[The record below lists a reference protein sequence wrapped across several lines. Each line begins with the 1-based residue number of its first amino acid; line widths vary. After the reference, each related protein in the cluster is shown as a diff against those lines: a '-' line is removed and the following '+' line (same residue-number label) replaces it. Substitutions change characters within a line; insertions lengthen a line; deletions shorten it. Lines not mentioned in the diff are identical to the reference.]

1 MKPATKSPSNPG
13 PGHRFFDVW
22 SRFYDVPW
30 VQRTTYRPVHD
41 AVVPALKA
49 RRPGRVLDVGCGTG
63 LLTSRIRLELP
74 RSTVVGCDFSPG
86 MLERARRR
94 NRRVRWVQANALELP
109 FDDFAF
115 DAVVSTEAF
124 HWFPDQSAA
133 LAEFFRV
140 LAPGGHLLV
149 ALASARLGVLSEVT
163 RVGSRLLGEP
173 LYWPTRRRLR
183 ASFEKAGFALEEQQ
197 RVFRLPAPITF
208 PTYLS
213 IATRPAA

>member
-1 MKPATKSPSNPG
+1 MEPTTNPG

-49 RRPGRVLDVGCGTG
+49 RRPDRVLDVGCGTG
-63 LLTSRIRLELP
+63 LLTTRIRHELP
-74 RSTVVGCDFSPG
+74 RSRVVGCDFSAG
-86 MLERARRR
+86 MLERARRHS
-94 NRRVRWVQANALELP
+94 RRVRWVQANALGLP
-109 FDDFAF
+109 FGDGSF
-115 DAVVSTEAF
+115 DALVSTESF
-124 HWFPDQSAA
+124 HWFPDQAAA

-149 ALASARLGVLSEVT
+149 ALASARVGWLSEVT
-163 RVGSRLLGEP
+163 RVGSRWMGEP
-173 LYWPTRRRLR
+173 LYWPTRRRLCAILER
-183 ASFEKAGFALEEQQ
+183 AGFALEEQQ
-197 RVFRLPAPITF
+197 RIFRLPAPVAF

-213 IATRPAA
+213 IAARPGPGSAC

>member
-1 MKPATKSPSNPG
+1 
-13 PGHRFFDVW
+13 
-22 SRFYDVPW
+22 
-30 VQRTTYRPVHD
+30 
-41 AVVPALKA
+41 
-49 RRPGRVLDVGCGTG
+49 
-63 LLTSRIRLELP
+63 
-74 RSTVVGCDFSPG
+74 

-109 FDDFAF
+109 FEERAF
-115 DAVVSTEAF
+115 DAVVSTESF

-149 ALASARLGVLSEVT
+149 ALASARLGVLSEIT

-183 ASFEKAGFALEEQQ
+183 ASIEKAGFAIEEQQ
-197 RVFRLPAPITF
+197 RVFRLPAPFTF
-208 PTYLS
+208 PTYLH
-213 IATRPAA
+213 IAARPAA